1 MNDNFQNPLQILKA
15 KCQESWSG
23 CIEIEEPKNSSVSWH
38 IYLLQGK
45 IQYVGTTVGQQTR
58 LNYLWQRFK
67 LGSNCPAL
75 LEDLKVSEYSQLCQC
90 LSDKQLTE
98 PNIKKLLFMFTAEG
112 LTHVLSIN
120 QTNIELKPAKRINK
134 SLVSFEL
141 EKYYGQIKEQIETW
155 REVRSYLFSPL
166 SRLYLDQKNAL
177 KFYKIWKEL
186 YTRPELAPLTKS
198 QPLSTFVSLF
208 VAKNNLYQIA
218 TKTQVDTYFLIK
230 SLRQSLEEKII
241 YLLPFSDEANLNNK
255 TNNIAPL
262 KDNITNNDTNSAS
275 YQLSEANQNTSPT
288 LIACIDDSK
297 TVQRQVKMT
306 LEAAGY
312 QVLGIVDPTM
322 ALKNLSQH
330 QPKVIFLDINMPNI
344 NGYDLCSLLRKS
356 QKFKEIPIVMLT
368 GRDGMIDRVRAKLV
382 GATDYLTKPCDPNK
396 LIQLA
401 KVLEKSVITVS

>member
-1 MNDNFQNPLQILKA
+1 MNDNFQNPLQVLKA
-15 KCQESWSG
+15 KSEESWSG
-23 CIEIEEPKNSSVSWH
+23 CIEIEEPKDNSVSWH

-45 IQYVGTTVGQQTR
+45 IQYVSTTVGQQTR
-58 LNYLWQRFK
+58 LNYLWQRYK
-67 LGSNCPAL
+67 LGSNCPEL
-75 LEDLKVSEYSQLCQC
+75 RSDSNISEYSQLCQ
-90 LSDKQLTE
+90 LLFNRQLAE
-98 PNIKKLLFMFTAEG
+98 PNIKKLLFVFALEG
-112 LTHVLSIN
+112 LTHVLSIA

-134 SLVSFEL
+134 SLVSFEVA
-141 EKYYGQIKEQIETW
+141 KYYEQMKEQIEAW
-155 REVRSYLFSPL
+155 QEVRSYLFSPL

-186 YTRPELAPLTKS
+186 YTDPELAPLTKS
-198 QPLSTFVSLF
+198 QQLSSFVSLF
-208 VAKNNLYQIA
+208 VAKNNLYEIA
-218 TKTQVDTYFLIK
+218 TKTQVDTYFLSK
-230 SLRQSLEEKII
+230 SLRQSLENQLID
-241 YLLPFSDEANLNNK
+241 LLPFAEVNLKNK
-255 TNNIAPL
+255 TNN
-262 KDNITNNDTNSAS
+262 DNTNSTNQ
-275 YQLSEANQNTSPT
+275 QLSDSNQNTSPT

-312 QVLGIVDPTM
+312 QVLGILEPTL
-322 ALKNLSQH
+322 ALKELSQH

-356 QKFKEIPIVMLT
+356 QKFKDIPIVMLT

>member
-1 MNDNFQNPLQILKA
+1 MNDNFQNPLQVLKA
-15 KCQESWSG
+15 KSQESWSG
-23 CIEIEEPKNSSVSWH
+23 CIEIEEPKDASVSWH

-45 IQYVGTTVGQQTR
+45 IQYVSTTVGQQTR
-58 LNYLWQRFK
+58 LNYLWQKYK
-67 LGSNCPAL
+67 LGSNCPEL
-75 LEDLKVSEYSQLCQC
+75 DIDSKVSEYSQLCQW
-90 LSDKQLTE
+90 LLEKQLPE
-98 PNIKKLLFMFTAEG
+98 PNIKKLLFMFALEG
-112 LTHVLSIN
+112 LTNVLSID

-141 EKYYGQIKEQIETW
+141 AKYYEQIKEQIAAW
-155 REVRSYLFSPL
+155 QEVRSYLFSPL

-186 YTRPELAPLTKS
+186 YTDPELAPLTKS
-198 QPLSTFVSLF
+198 QQLSSFVSLF
-208 VAKNNLYQIA
+208 VAKNNLYEIA
-218 TKTQVDTYFLIK
+218 TKTQVDTYFLSK
-230 SLRQSLEEKII
+230 SLRQSLENQLID
-241 YLLPFSDEANLNNK
+241 LLPFAEVSLKNK
-255 TNNIAPL
+255 TNN
-262 KDNITNNDTNSAS
+262 DNTNSTNQEIS
-275 YQLSEANQNTSPT
+275 SSNQNSSPT

-297 TVQRQVKMT
+297 TVQKQVKMT

-356 QKFKEIPIVMLT
+356 QKFKDIPIVMLT